1 MRPMPVSFDKLK
13 PEGTDPIQEV
23 LEHVH
28 KAILAMPEF
37 TLMDG
42 TRARV
47 TDLAPFQENAGGG
60 LQYGFDIR
68 LDNGAHVQFC
78 FDQP

>member
-1 MRPMPVSFDKLK
+1 MKPMPVSFDKLK
-13 PEGTDPIQEV
+13 AQGTDPVQEI

-37 TLMDG
+37 ALEDG

-47 TDLAPFQENAGGG
+47 TDLAPVQENAGGDV
-60 LQYGFDIR
+60 QYGFDVR
-68 LDNGAHVQFC
+68 LENGERFRLRLK
-78 FDQP
+78 